1 MNPKSTPLRLILALL
16 GLQQAENVGLRLKG
30 KGITKILASPL
41 VRAIQTAHAVAI
53 ELGLGK
59 K

>member
-1 MNPKSTPLRLILALL
+1 
-16 GLQQAENVGLRLKG
+16 LQQAENVGLRLKG